1 MAILSKN
8 GKPLYGAAKEAV
20 LKKTQ
25 LGWQNDEIEV
35 SLLSITDRLARL
47 ERQTKYLPLTVV
59 AALFFG
65 CAAGKFIK
73 PDLAVLA
80 VGCGGAGAGMMIAIS
95 RQQ

>member
-1 MAILSKN
+1 MEVLGKN
-8 GKPLYGAAKEAV
+8 GKPLHGAAKQAV
-20 LKKTQ
+20 LKKQ
-25 LGWQNDEIEV
+25 LAWQDDEVEI
-35 SLLSITDRLARL
+35 SLFSITDRVSRL
-47 ERQTKYLPLTVV
+47 ERQTKYLPLTII

-95 RQQ
+95 RQ

>member
-1 MAILSKN
+1 MEIVGKN
-8 GKPLYGAAKEAV
+8 GKPLHGAAKQAV
-20 LKKTQ
+20 LKKQ
-25 LGWQNDEIEV
+25 LVWQDEEV
-35 SLLSITDRLARL
+35 GISLLSITDRVFRL
-47 ERQTKYLPLTVV
+47 ERQTKYLPLTVI

-95 RQQ
+95 RQ